1 MCYTGSMENLHRAAF
16 SKRTALCAVLT
27 APLWGLALI
36 LFLPPAGM
44 LLTVYTLGERV
55 LRRKLR
61 EAT

>member
-1 MCYTGSMENLHRAAF
+1 MENLHRAAF
-16 SKRTALCAVLT
+16 SKRTALIAVLT
-27 APLWGLALI
+27 APLWGAAFV
-36 LFLPPAGM
+36 LFLPLVGM